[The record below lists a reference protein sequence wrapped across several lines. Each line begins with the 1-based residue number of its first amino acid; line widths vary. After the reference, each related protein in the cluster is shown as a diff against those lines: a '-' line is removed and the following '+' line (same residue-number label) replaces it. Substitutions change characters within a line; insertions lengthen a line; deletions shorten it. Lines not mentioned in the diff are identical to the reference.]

1 MNPSPCQKAT
11 PVFPCGRITN
21 NSLPLRQLSII
32 ICCLTIMATARAKKR
47 PLWIWFL
54 LFIVAAFLSIIGY
67 GLLILGYQGT
77 DYFAHPS
84 LTVVAAAIILGLYA
98 LFVRWMERHWPADL
112 SLGKIV
118 PHTLLGILVGFI
130 FMVLVVSTIVAMGYA
145 TVMWK
150 GFSVEKQFSVF
161 MMFLAVAVGEEMIFR
176 GVIFR
181 WIDERW
187 NTWVALLISA
197 ILFGW
202 MHISNDNA
210 TWWSSLAIAVEA
222 GLLLG
227 AVYKWSGS
235 LWVPIGIHWAWNYT
249 QGNIFGLA
257 VSGSDAGET
266 MLSTIVNGP
275 DIITGGAFGPEASII
290 SVILGTFLTIV
301 FLANCYRRTTP
312 RH

>member
-1 MNPSPCQKAT
+1 
-11 PVFPCGRITN
+11 
-21 NSLPLRQLSII
+21 
-32 ICCLTIMATARAKKR
+32 MATARAKKR
-47 PLWIWFL
+47 PLWIWIL

-67 GLLILGYQGT
+67 GLLISGYQGA
-77 DYFAHPS
+77 DYFAHPG

-112 SLGKIV
+112 SLGRLV

-130 FMVLVVSTIVAMGYA
+130 FMVLVVSTIVAMGDA
-145 TVMWK
+145 TVTWR

-187 NTWVALLISA
+187 NTCVALLISA

-227 AVYKWSGS
+227 AAYKWSGS

-266 MLSTIVNGP
+266 MLTTIVNGP

-290 SVILGTFLTIV
+290 SVILGTFFTIV
-301 FLANCYRRTTP
+301 FLANCYRRTP

>member
-1 MNPSPCQKAT
+1 
-11 PVFPCGRITN
+11 
-21 NSLPLRQLSII
+21 
-32 ICCLTIMATARAKKR
+32 MATARSKKR
-47 PLWIWFL
+47 PLWIWIL

-67 GLLILGYQGT
+67 GLLISGYQGA
-77 DYFAHPS
+77 DYFAHPG

-98 LFVRWMERHWPADL
+98 LFVRWIERHWPADL
-112 SLGKIV
+112 PLGKLV

-130 FMVLVVSTIVAMGYA
+130 IMVLVVSTIVAMGDA
-145 TVMWK
+145 TVTWK

-227 AVYKWSGS
+227 AAYKWSGS

-266 MLSTIVNGP
+266 MLTTIVNGP

-290 SVILGTFLTIV
+290 SVILGTFFTIV
-301 FLANCYRRTTP
+301 FLANCYRRTP

>member
-1 MNPSPCQKAT
+1 
-11 PVFPCGRITN
+11 
-21 NSLPLRQLSII
+21 
-32 ICCLTIMATARAKKR
+32 MATARAKKR
-47 PLWIWFL
+47 PLWIWIL

-67 GLLILGYQGT
+67 GLLISGYQGA
-77 DYFAHPS
+77 DYFAHPG

-112 SLGKIV
+112 PLGKLV

-130 FMVLVVSTIVAMGYA
+130 IMVLVVSTIVAIGDA
-145 TVMWK
+145 TVTWK
-150 GFSVEKQFSVF
+150 GFSVEKQFNVF

-227 AVYKWSGS
+227 AAYKWSGS

-257 VSGSDAGET
+257 VSGSNAGET
-266 MLSTIVNGP
+266 ILTTIVNGP

-290 SVILGTFLTIV
+290 SVILGTFFTIV
-301 FLANCYRRTTP
+301 FLANCYRRTP

>member
-1 MNPSPCQKAT
+1 
-11 PVFPCGRITN
+11 
-21 NSLPLRQLSII
+21 
-32 ICCLTIMATARAKKR
+32 MATARSKKR
-47 PLWIWFL
+47 PLWIWIL

-67 GLLILGYQGT
+67 GLLISGYQGA

-84 LTVVAAAIILGLYA
+84 LTVVAAAIILGLYT
-98 LFVRWMERHWPADL
+98 LFVRWIERHWPADL
-112 SLGKIV
+112 PLGKLV

-130 FMVLVVSTIVAMGYA
+130 IMVLVVSTIVAMGDA
-145 TVMWK
+145 TVTWK
-150 GFSVEKQFSVF
+150 GFSVEKQFNVF

-227 AVYKWSGS
+227 AAYKWSGS

-266 MLSTIVNGP
+266 MLTTIVNGP

-290 SVILGTFLTIV
+290 SVILGTFFTIV
-301 FLANCYRRTTP
+301 FLANCYRRTP

>member
-1 MNPSPCQKAT
+1 
-11 PVFPCGRITN
+11 
-21 NSLPLRQLSII
+21 
-32 ICCLTIMATARAKKR
+32 MATARSKKR
-47 PLWIWFL
+47 PLWIWIL

-67 GLLILGYQGT
+67 GLLISGYQGA
-77 DYFAHPS
+77 DYFAHPG
-84 LTVVAAAIILGLYA
+84 LTVVAAAIILGLYT

-112 SLGKIV
+112 SLGRLV

-130 FMVLVVSTIVAMGYA
+130 IMVLVVSTIVAMGDA
-145 TVMWK
+145 TVTWK

-187 NTWVALLISA
+187 NTWMALLISA

-227 AVYKWSGS
+227 AAYKWSGS

-266 MLSTIVNGP
+266 MLTTIVNGP

-290 SVILGTFLTIV
+290 SVILGTFFTIV
-301 FLANCYRRTTP
+301 FLANCYRRTP

>member
-1 MNPSPCQKAT
+1 
-11 PVFPCGRITN
+11 
-21 NSLPLRQLSII
+21 
-32 ICCLTIMATARAKKR
+32 MATARSKKR
-47 PLWIWFL
+47 PLWIWIL

-67 GLLILGYQGT
+67 GLLISGYQGA
-77 DYFAHPS
+77 DYFAHPG
-84 LTVVAAAIILGLYA
+84 LTVVAAAIILGLYT
-98 LFVRWMERHWPADL
+98 LFVRWIERHWPADL
-112 SLGKIV
+112 PLGKLV

-130 FMVLVVSTIVAMGYA
+130 IMVLVVSTIVAMGDA
-145 TVMWK
+145 TVTWK

-227 AVYKWSGS
+227 AAYKWSGS

-266 MLSTIVNGP
+266 MLTTIVNGP

-290 SVILGTFLTIV
+290 SVILGTFFTIV
-301 FLANCYRRTTP
+301 FLANCYRRTP

>member
-1 MNPSPCQKAT
+1 
-11 PVFPCGRITN
+11 
-21 NSLPLRQLSII
+21 
-32 ICCLTIMATARAKKR
+32 MATARAKKR
-47 PLWIWFL
+47 PLWIWIL

-67 GLLILGYQGT
+67 GLLISGYQGA

-112 SLGKIV
+112 PLGKLV

-130 FMVLVVSTIVAMGYA
+130 IMVLVVSTIVAMGYA
-145 TVMWK
+145 TVTWR

-227 AVYKWSGS
+227 AAYKWSGS

-266 MLSTIVNGP
+266 MLTTIVNGP

-290 SVILGTFLTIV
+290 SVILGTFFTIV
-301 FLANCYRRTTP
+301 FLANCYRRTP

>member
-1 MNPSPCQKAT
+1 
-11 PVFPCGRITN
+11 
-21 NSLPLRQLSII
+21 
-32 ICCLTIMATARAKKR
+32 MATARSKKR
-47 PLWIWFL
+47 PLWIWIL

-67 GLLILGYQGT
+67 GLLISGYQGA

-98 LFVRWMERHWPADL
+98 LFVRWIERHWPADL
-112 SLGKIV
+112 PLGKLV

-130 FMVLVVSTIVAMGYA
+130 IMVLVVSTIVAMRDA
-145 TVMWK
+145 TVTWK
-150 GFSVEKQFSVF
+150 GFSVEKQFSVC

-227 AVYKWSGS
+227 AAYKWSGS

-266 MLSTIVNGP
+266 MLTTIVNGP

-290 SVILGTFLTIV
+290 SVILGTFFTIV
-301 FLANCYRRTTP
+301 FLANCYRRTP
-312 RH
+312 RN

>member
-1 MNPSPCQKAT
+1 
-11 PVFPCGRITN
+11 
-21 NSLPLRQLSII
+21 
-32 ICCLTIMATARAKKR
+32 MATARSKKR
-47 PLWIWFL
+47 PLWIWIL

-67 GLLILGYQGT
+67 GLLISGYQGA
-77 DYFAHPS
+77 DYFAHPG

-112 SLGKIV
+112 PLGKLV

-130 FMVLVVSTIVAMGYA
+130 IMVLVVSTIVAMGDA
-145 TVMWK
+145 TVTWR

-227 AVYKWSGS
+227 AAYKWSGS

-257 VSGSDAGET
+257 VSGSKAGET
-266 MLSTIVNGP
+266 MLTTIVNGP

>member
-1 MNPSPCQKAT
+1 
-11 PVFPCGRITN
+11 
-21 NSLPLRQLSII
+21 
-32 ICCLTIMATARAKKR
+32 MATARAKKR
-47 PLWIWFL
+47 PLWIWIL

-67 GLLILGYQGT
+67 GLLISGYQGA

-98 LFVRWMERHWPADL
+98 LFVRWIERHWPADL
-112 SLGKIV
+112 PLGKLV

-130 FMVLVVSTIVAMGYA
+130 IMVLVVSTIVAMGDA
-145 TVMWK
+145 TVTWK
-150 GFSVEKQFSVF
+150 GFSIEKQFSVF

-227 AVYKWSGS
+227 ASYKWSGS

-266 MLSTIVNGP
+266 MLTTIVNGP

-290 SVILGTFLTIV
+290 SVILGTFFTIV
-301 FLANCYRRTTP
+301 FLANCYRRTP
-312 RH
+312 RN